1 MACNESVYNNDHRS
15 KGFVNL
21 NRVICNFM
29 ILPVDLELYAFD
41 LLLLKYLADIPTLH

>member
-1 MACNESVYNNDHRS
+1 MARNESVYNNDYRS

-41 LLLLKYLADIPTLH
+41 LFVIA